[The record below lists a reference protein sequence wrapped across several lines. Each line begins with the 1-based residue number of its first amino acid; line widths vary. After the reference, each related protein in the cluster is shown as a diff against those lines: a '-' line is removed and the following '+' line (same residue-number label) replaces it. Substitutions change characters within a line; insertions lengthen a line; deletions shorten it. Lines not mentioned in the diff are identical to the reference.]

1 MFRHPLMMPAGD
13 SAAGGGGTVEK
24 QEMTVNVDGQEVR
37 VEVEPSNENN
47 QAKWN
52 LPDGAPEG
60 AGVEFYTKVSKEL
73 QNQYKKN
80 LETAQKLKQQ
90 QADLEKQKTDNA
102 NPELQAK
109 IDNLESLIKG
119 ISLGKNLN
127 DTHANETR
135 NSGNDVFDP
144 DAELLRAAGVKDWD
158 EFDDLTP
165 AQIARAQAKV
175 QKMQYDQLAK
185 KGKETEKQYQ
195 ERLLLTN
202 VQAKGFTADE
212 FKSWATAYNVPI
224 SEKSVELF
232 LQIKNKTTTKETVD
246 EMDIANQKATIRR
259 DIKTDDISGA
269 VPTYT
274 FENPEEVARR
284 NEVARIKAARQGH
297 SKATSDGVRNEL
309 KKFGI
314 STG

>member
-1 MFRHPLMMPAGD
+1 MFRQPLMMTAGD
-13 SAAGGGGTVEK
+13 SDAGGGGNVEK
-24 QEMTVNVDGQEVR
+24 QEMIVNVDGQDVR
-37 VEVEPSNENN
+37 VKVEPSNENN
-47 QAKWN
+47 QAKWT
-52 LPDGAPEG
+52 LPDGEPDG
-60 AGVEFYTKVSKEL
+60 AGAEFYTKVSKEL

-90 QADLEKQKTDNA
+90 QADLEKQNSNNSTPD
-102 NPELQAK
+102 LQAK

-127 DTHANETR
+127 DTHASETR

-158 EFDDLTP
+158 EIDDLTP

-175 QKMQYDQLAK
+175 QKLQYDQLAK

-202 VQAKGFTADE
+202 VQANGFTPDE

-224 SEKSVELF
+224 TEKSIELF
-232 LQIKNKTTTKETVD
+232 LQIKNTNNNRKKQD
-246 EMDIANQKATIRR
+246 EIDKNNEINRIRR
-259 DIKTDDISGA
+259 SITAEDHGSDSIPDFQ
-269 VPTYT
+269 
-274 FENPEEVARR
+274 FESTEKRAYKSHAQSIR
-284 NEVARIKAARQGH
+284 NMIDRN
-297 SKATSDGVRNEL
+297 SKRNTVERL
-309 KKFGI
+309 RKK
-314 STG
+314 